1 MSSALPIRYR
11 FVHLLLM
18 IVGIIHVTTTAEEDA
33 RDNTLLRVKRQSG
46 AFTRTY
52 TFTPQSCNAG
62 SIAGAVSASGATY
75 YSVQTPNS
83 NIGVTSTTGNI
94 FLANYLTRGVPY
106 TVTIQAWANQAA
118 FNNGAGTNPLGTTT
132 VTVTCQVASSTPG
145 GTPTGAVGSA
155 PVAGTQAL
163 TATSCSVPGTFVGS
177 ATATSATAVTYAAVT
192 TGSPFTVATNGQ
204 ITLNQ
209 VTSGTQTL
217 VVRATNAYGS
227 TQFQVQ
233 ITCPSSTAAVFPAFT
248 SPLYT
253 MSASPCTAG
262 AIVGTVIAT
271 PTGTVNYQLAS
282 AAPVTVNSATG
293 QIQLTSAPITSPFN
307 FAVTASNS
315 RGTTATTVSLTCT
328 SSSSGGTTPNRIY
341 FTVPV
346 YTFYPTGTACNAGG
360 VLGQVGVVGATTAPT
375 FTITS
380 TNPGYAISQAG
391 VITNPTTGP
400 VSGTYTVQASAN
412 SGQTATATFIV
423 NRMFCTTSSGGTTGT
438 CPAFAQTSY
447 TFTPAGGCGFFAPI
461 GTVSATC
468 STGGAV
474 TYSLPFA
481 AVNNFG
487 IDPTSG
493 SLYATA
499 PSTTCQ
505 TVTVTATVQDGTS
518 RTSTAQ
524 VAIACNGGTCTPT
537 TGGSTGC
544 TQVGQPGC
552 GDIG

>member
-1 MSSALPIRYR
+1 MWFNGSKWEFFVTAHTCYR
-11 FVHLLLM
+11 L
-18 IVGIIHVTTTAEEDA
+18 
-33 RDNTLLRVKRQSG
+33 
-46 AFTRTY
+46 
-52 TFTPQSCNAG
+52 
-62 SIAGAVSASGATY
+62 
-75 YSVQTPNS
+75 
-83 NIGVTSTTGNI
+83 
-94 FLANYLTRGVPY
+94 
-106 TVTIQAWANQAA
+106 
-118 FNNGAGTNPLGTTT
+118 
-132 VTVTCQVASSTPG
+132 TVTCQVAGSTPG
-145 GTPTGAVGSA
+145 GTPTGAFGSA
-155 PVAGTQAL
+155 PVAADTQAL
-163 TATSCSVPGTFVGS
+163 TASSCSVPGTFVG
-177 ATATSATAVTYAAVT
+177 TATTATAVTYAAVT

-262 AIVGTVIAT
+262 AIVGIVTAT
-271 PTGTVNYQLAS
+271 PTGTVNYQLVS
-282 AAPVTVNSATG
+282 AAPVTVNSAPG
-293 QIQLTSAPITSPFN
+293 QIQLTWAPTTSPFN

-315 RGTTATTVSLTCT
+315 RGTTATTVTLTCT
-328 SSSSGGTTPNRIY
+328 SSSSGGTTTNRIY
-341 FTVPV
+341 FTVP
-346 YTFYPTGTACNAGG
+346 
-360 VLGQVGVVGATTAPT
+360 VGVVGATTAPT

-400 VSGTYTVQASAN
+400 VSGTYTVQATAN
-412 SGQTATATFIV
+412 SGQTATASFIV

-518 RTSTAQ
+518 RTAQ
-524 VAIACNGGTCTPT
+524 VASACNGGTCTPT
-537 TGGSTGC
+537 T
-544 TQVGQPGC
+544 
-552 GDIG
+552 